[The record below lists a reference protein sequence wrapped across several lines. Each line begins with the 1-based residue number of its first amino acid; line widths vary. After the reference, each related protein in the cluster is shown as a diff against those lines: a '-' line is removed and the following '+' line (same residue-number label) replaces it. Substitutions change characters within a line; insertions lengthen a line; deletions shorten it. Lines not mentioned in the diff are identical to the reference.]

1 MNLGEAAAGL
11 LLLALGA
18 YVSATASR
26 FPHLAAGYPG
36 PGLFPQVLGALL
48 AVQGAALVVAGLRD
62 GGPRGFPWTR
72 GDLFNGLL
80 VVLAV
85 VLYAVASPRLGFLVT
100 SAVVLTGLMARLGAG
115 LGRSLVLGP
124 ALAGALYL
132 LFGKVLRVPLPP
144 GLLG

>member
-1 MNLGEAAAGL
+1 VNAGETAAGL

-26 FPHLAAGYPG
+26 FPHLATGYPG
-36 PGLFPQVLGALL
+36 PGLFPQVLGVLL
-48 AVQGAALVVAGLRD
+48 AVQGIALVAAGF
-62 GGPRGFPWTR
+62 RGSDPPSFPWTR
-72 GDLFNGLL
+72 RDLFNGFL

-85 VLYAVASPRLGFLVT
+85 GVYVVASPRLGFLVT
-100 SAVVLTGLMARLGAG
+100 STLVLTGLMARLGAG
-115 LGRSLVLGP
+115 LGRSLLLGP